1 MNRQVEG
8 RKKREGTRIISRKPI
23 EQKPIDP
30 KLAEPKEPE
39 PMENGTIVIEQN
51 PEPKSMVDKQKVE
64 LEKKREIK
72 RKWAIEHRD
81 IVTKNV
87 KISKLR
93 TWLLKH
99 NKAKDYEQA
108 TQKAKD
114 FISKGIDSISK
125 LSEYYIAQAKEQE
138 QKQEAP
144 KQKPEE
150 TKEMSK

>member
-8 RKKREGTRIISRKPI
+8 RKKREGIRLISRKPI
-23 EQKPIDP
+23 EQKPIEP
-30 KLAEPKEPE
+30 KPAEPKEPE
-39 PMENGTIVIEQN
+39 PMEDGTIVIEQN
-51 PEPKSMVDKQKVE
+51 PAPKSMLDKHKVE
-64 LEKKREIK
+64 LEKKRELK

-81 IVTKNV
+81 TIIKNV

-99 NKAKDYEQA
+99 KKAKDYEQA

-114 FISKGIDSISK
+114 FISKGIDTINK

-138 QKQEAP
+138 EQKQEA
-144 KQKPEE
+144 
-150 TKEMSK
+150 KEVSK